1 MIVGIAVVGGVL
13 AGTSLIRRR
22 KPRLVEVIRK
32 SRSEADPLRVDR
44 QYLQVSGLATASS
57 AVAVLYPPV
66 GLMGLAL
73 LGYGIEPLLAR
84 AGRALRRDRRLN
96 NDAYATL
103 VALLSVGIGQY
114 FAAGMHLMIY
124 HLGVRL
130 VAEGK
135 QGAEARIG
143 AAFRGQSNR
152 VWTLRQGVEIETPM
166 EEIRAGDLLVVHAG
180 EVITIAGTI
189 VEGRAWIDQQALTGE
204 TLPVVKGEGDEV
216 AISTLVRGGEITLR
230 AALGGA
236 ESRAQGLD
244 QVLKRTCDFK
254 DQLSLRGEAWSDR
267 VAAPMIGISSLTWL
281 AAGATPAT
289 ALLFGAPM
297 NSIRATL
304 ALQTS
309 AHLRWAADHGIL
321 VKDGR
326 VLEELPRVDTIL
338 FDKTG
343 TLTEHTPEVAAVRVF
358 GEADEARLLALAA
371 AAEGHVTHPVADA
384 IRGEALA
391 RGVAIPDVE
400 RIEYDLGAGVR
411 ARIDGRSL
419 HLGSVGYMNA
429 LAIELPHLLSERI
442 VAHPQHTYILLAIDG
457 VLSGAIEL
465 RVRVR
470 EEAAEVIAAL
480 RGLGKTRLAMVSG
493 DTRHACEGI
502 GKGLGIDE
510 IHAEINPDGKAALIR
525 ALQQQGRR
533 VCFVGDGLNDAV
545 AMKQAN
551 VSICMSDG
559 ANLTGNVAHI
569 QLTQAG
575 LTALPGA
582 FRFGLGLQHRLD
594 MSLRYWL
601 AFGGVNTLAVP
612 LLAFTPLQSSL
623 LYAVAFGSAYHHVR
637 RPVDPQ
643 ESAPPQEWQSSK
655 DCHSSTF
662 KRRRRR

>member
-44 QYLQVSGLATASS
+44 QYLQVSGLAAASS

-66 GLMGLAL
+66 GLVGLGL
-73 LGYGIEPLLAR
+73 IGYGTAPVLAR
-84 AGRALRRDRRLN
+84 AVRALGRDKRLN

-103 VALLSVGIGQY
+103 VALLCVGVGQN
-114 FAAGMHLMIY
+114 FAAAMHLMIY

-143 AAFRGQSNR
+143 AAFRGQSNL
-152 VWTLRQGVEIETPM
+152 VWALRQGVEIETSM

-180 EVITIAGTI
+180 EVIAIAGTI
-189 VEGRAWIDQQALTGE
+189 VAGRAWIDRQALTGE
-204 TLPVVKGEGDEV
+204 TQPVEVGVGDEV
-216 AISTLVRGGEITLR
+216 AVSTLVRGGEITLR
-230 AALGGA
+230 AALSGT
-236 ESRAQGLD
+236 ESRAQHLD
-244 QVLKRTCDFK
+244 EVLKRTCDFQE
-254 DQLSLRGEAWSDR
+254 QLSLRGEAWSDR
-267 VAAPMIGISSLTWL
+267 AAAPVIGVSALTWL
-281 AAGATPAT
+281 VAGLTPAT
-289 ALLFGAPM
+289 ALLFSAPM
-297 NSIRATL
+297 NSVRATL

-309 AHLRWAADHGIL
+309 SHLRWAADHGIL

-326 VLEELPRVDTIL
+326 ALEGLPQVDTIL

-343 TLTEHTPEVAAVRVF
+343 TLTEHTPEVVAVRVF

-384 IRGEALA
+384 IRAEALS
-391 RGVAIPDVE
+391 RGLVIPQVE
-400 RIEYDLGAGVR
+400 GIEYELGSGVR
-411 ARIDGRSL
+411 ASVEGLSL
-419 HLGSVGYMNA
+419 HLGSVGYMKA
-429 LAIELPHLLSERI
+429 LAIELPPMLTEHI
-442 VAHPQHTYILLAIDG
+442 AAHPQHTYILLAIDG

-465 RVRVR
+465 GVRVR

-502 GKGLGIDE
+502 GKDLGIDE
-510 IHAEINPDGKAALIR
+510 IHAEVNPDGKAALIR

-545 AMKQAN
+545 AMKQAH

-582 FRFGLGLQHRLD
+582 FRFGRGLQHRLD

-637 RPVDPQ
+637 RSVDPR

-655 DCHSSTF
+655 DCHSSTS
-662 KRRRRR
+662 KRRRLR